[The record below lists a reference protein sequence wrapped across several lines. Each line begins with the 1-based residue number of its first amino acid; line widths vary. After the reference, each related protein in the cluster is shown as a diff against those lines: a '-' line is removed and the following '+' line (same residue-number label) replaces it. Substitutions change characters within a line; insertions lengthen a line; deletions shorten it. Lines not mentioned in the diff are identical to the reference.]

1 MKLWSNLLTSSFRI
15 RNSECFNL
23 CHLSTCL
30 CDCICMHMFVWFP
43 IGYPKNWMVCNFT
56 WPNLWLLKTL
66 FPTHTKIQSKHIDGS
81 HLFTKLIVFFVLKL
95 VRTLFDH
102 DEIWVCLNIG
112 DPKKPM
118 VCHHSTHVLFW
129 VYQSVSPI
137 DTTICWDWH
146 SPTWLDLHFDE
157 ELPSNCVVLE
167 ISCSQNWFENV

>member
-1 MKLWSNLLTSSFRI
+1 MSMWLYM
-15 RNSECFNL
+15 
-23 CHLSTCL
+23 HAHV
-30 CDCICMHMFVWFP
+30 CMVPNWVPQELDGLQLHMTKFVAFEDF
-43 IGYPKNWMVCNFT
+43 ISYPHQDAKQA
-56 WPNLWLLKTL
+56 
-66 FPTHTKIQSKHIDGS
+66 HYGS

-167 ISCSQNWFENV
+167 ISCSLNWFENVQGKATRKLYIWEQQSYFPGFL